1 MQVLGIASSTRAFGK
16 RRCEAC
22 HLNARPIPGPIAAP
36 TRAPASPP
44 NSLLACVQGIKSP
57 MALIWVIEW
66 GCLSAADAEKHY
78 PDYLKVKGK
87 AA

>member
-1 MQVLGIASSTRAFGK
+1 MHAISIHVQP
-16 RRCEAC
+16 
-22 HLNARPIPGPIAAP
+22 ARPPELQPRLRRLFA
-36 TRAPASPP
+36 R
-44 NSLLACVQGIKSP
+44 VQGIKSP

-66 GCLSAADAEKHY
+66 GCLSAADAEKYY

>member
-1 MQVLGIASSTRAFGK
+1 VF
-16 RRCEAC
+16 
-22 HLNARPIPGPIAAP
+22 AR
-36 TRAPASPP
+36 
-44 NSLLACVQGIKSP
+44 VQGVKSS

-66 GCLSAADAEKHY
+66 GCLSAAEAEKYY